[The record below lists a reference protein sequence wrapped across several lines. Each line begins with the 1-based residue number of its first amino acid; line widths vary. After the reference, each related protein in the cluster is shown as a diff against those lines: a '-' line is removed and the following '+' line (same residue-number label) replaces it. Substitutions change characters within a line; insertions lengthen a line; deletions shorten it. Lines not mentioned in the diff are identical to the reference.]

1 MKVKILRGCAFPNP
15 EHQKHKVG
23 DIVEVSDDCAD
34 NLVALGLAEIIEKE
48 KSLDEPP
55 KNKMI
60 KQPKKKK
67 IMGGE

>member
-23 DIVEVSDDCAD
+23 DIVEVSNDWAD

-55 KNKMI
+55 KNKMV
-60 KQPKKKK
+60 KFKKKK
-67 IMGGE
+67 GE